1 MHNPILKKII
11 APVILSLCASA
22 SVAGTSASVSC
33 SGNGS
38 ASAYSRSG
46 DGVSHSS
53 VSCTNSSRQDSVAPG
68 GVAVSKSYLPNPYT
82 SLVLSGAGNVEIRTG
97 SENSVIVSGGGNY
110 VESVEVNSSG
120 GVLAIH
126 WPDSGNSNLNVTVT
140 SSALQVLE
148 ISGAGNTEV
157 YGSFPHGLSV
167 RKSGAGNINIGGQAS
182 YLALNLSGAGNTVAR
197 NLITDEVEVDASG
210 AGNISVCA
218 KESVSGSLSGAVHFN
233 IYCNPFR
240 ESVNTQGASSIRY
253 R

>member
-1 MHNPILKKII
+1 ML
-11 APVILSLCASA
+11 LLCARA
-22 SVAGTSASVSC
+22 SVADTSASVSC

-46 DGVSHSS
+46 SGVSHSS
-53 VSCTNSSRQDSVAPG
+53 VRCTNSSGQDSVVPG
-68 GVAVSKSYLPNPYT
+68 GIATSKSYSPGLYT
-82 SLVLSGAGNVEIRTG
+82 SLVMSGAGNVEIRTG

-126 WPDSGNSNLNVTVT
+126 WPDTGNSNLNVTVT
-140 SSALQVLE
+140 GSALQTLE

-157 YGSFPHGLSV
+157 YGDFPHGLSV

-182 YLALNLSGAGNTVAR
+182 YLVLNLSGAGNTVAR
-197 NLITDEVEVDASG
+197 NLITNEVEVDASG
-210 AGNISVCA
+210 AGNVSVCA

-233 IYCNPFR
+233 IYCNPPR
-240 ESVNTQGASSIRY
+240 ESIHTQGASSIRY

>member
-1 MHNPILKKII
+1 MHNSTLKKII
-11 APVILSLCASA
+11 ASTVLSLCTGA

-53 VSCTNSSRQDSVAPG
+53 VSCTNSNRQDSVAPG
-68 GVAVSKSYLPNPYT
+68 GAATSRSYSPNPYT
-82 SLVLSGAGNVEIRTG
+82 SLILSGAGNVEIRAG
-97 SENSVIVSGGGNY
+97 SENSVIVSGDGNY

-126 WPDSGNSNLNVTVT
+126 WPDLGNSNLNVAVT
-140 SSALQVLE
+140 SPALQILE

-157 YGSFPHGLSV
+157 YGDFPHGLSV
-167 RKSGAGNINIGGQAS
+167 RKSGAGNITIGGQAS
-182 YLALNLSGAGNTVAR
+182 YLALNLSGAGSTVAR
-197 NLITDEVEVDASG
+197 NFITNEVEIDASG

-218 KESVSGSLSGAVHFN
+218 KESVSGSLSGAVHFT
-233 IYCNPFR
+233 IYCNPLR
-240 ESVNTQGASSIRY
+240 ESVNTRGASSIRY